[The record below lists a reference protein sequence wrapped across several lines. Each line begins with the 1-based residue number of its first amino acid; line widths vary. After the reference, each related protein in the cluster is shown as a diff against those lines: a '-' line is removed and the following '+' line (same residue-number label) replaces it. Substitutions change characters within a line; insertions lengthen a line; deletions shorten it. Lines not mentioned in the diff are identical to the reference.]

1 MEIKKTRERLGTGYN
16 SLLSLRAS
24 SPGRSSGEREKERE
38 LATTCLEVPWAPR
51 RLSCQI
57 SANQGEAETS
67 ASVNKH
73 WKARAKGNDV
83 ITNVISANRHFAST
97 FSMQIFKFQRRSCKV
112 SFLFPP
118 RRQSAPES
126 SLSGDSLL
134 WGFNMYSGKGS
145 MFSYLTQIKLWFVSC
160 TLENDFDFTGGSLLG
175 MASIRIAWHFN
186 LEFCVFQKKGNSS
199 MYQSHIL
206 REIGNVRLLYDN

>member
-73 WKARAKGNDV
+73 
-83 ITNVISANRHFAST
+83 
-97 FSMQIFKFQRRSCKV
+97 
-112 SFLFPP
+112 
-118 RRQSAPES
+118 
-126 SLSGDSLL
+126 
-134 WGFNMYSGKGS
+134 
-145 MFSYLTQIKLWFVSC
+145 
-160 TLENDFDFTGGSLLG
+160 
-175 MASIRIAWHFN
+175 
-186 LEFCVFQKKGNSS
+186 
-199 MYQSHIL
+199 
-206 REIGNVRLLYDN
+206 